1 MVISDEIH
9 FGLILTGHEHSVYPS
24 LSDDAL
30 NHTILCTAASKTFNL
45 VGFKNFNIIIA
56 NKDLRDQYIET
67 YEKMSLEIHMPNT
80 LGLYATQVAYDACG
94 AYVNDFLAL
103 IEMNYKLIQ
112 SFLDLH
118 LPQIKGSPLKGTYFC
133 GLILEH

>member
-9 FGLILTGHEHSVYPS
+9 FDLILTGHEHSVYPS
-24 LSDDAL
+24 LSDDSL

-45 VGFKNFNIIIA
+45 AGFRNSNIIIA

-80 LGLYATQVAYDACG
+80 LGLYATQVAYVD
-94 AYVNDFLAL
+94 DFLAL

>member
-9 FGLILTGHEHSVYPS
+9 FDLILTGHEHSVYPS

-45 VGFKNFNIIIA
+45 AGFKNSNIIIT

-94 AYVNDFLAL
+94 AYVDDFLAL

-118 LPQIKGSPLKGTYFC
+118 LPQIKGSLLKGTYFC